1 MSLAEEWTLADRVVS
16 VEQMAI
22 WIELPENYSDEF
34 FTALQYGENDGV
46 KALAAM
52 MLTEVS
58 PDDVKINQAL
68 QNATVAGADLLKVT
82 ALEALIQRG
91 AITNEG
97 INLLL
102 TILADGDA
110 DIRSQAASSLRNCA
124 DSEWTQQCVQGLS
137 ELLSDQDSS
146 VVAMA
151 ASTLGDFGS
160 HAATVR
166 VDLQRLAVE
175 QTDPHVLE
183 AVSVA
188 LQRILNSHPR
198 ESAVALPPVLDSTQ
212 DHR

>member
-1 MSLAEEWTLADRVVS
+1 MNEAGPIFPGIVEGVQPLLKSATAVS
-16 VEQMAI
+16 CRQGRQATGVTSHASPI
-22 WIELPENYSDEF
+22 AGWIDFRPF
-34 FTALQYGENDGV
+34 V
-46 KALAAM
+46 
-52 MLTEVS
+52 EVS